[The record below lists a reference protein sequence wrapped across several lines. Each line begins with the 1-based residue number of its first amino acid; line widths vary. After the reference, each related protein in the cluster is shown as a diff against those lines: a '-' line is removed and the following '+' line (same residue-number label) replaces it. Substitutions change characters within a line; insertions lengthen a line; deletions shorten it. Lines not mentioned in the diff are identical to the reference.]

1 MVTLR
6 VRQISERIEQVKKLF
21 LLLLLV
27 PFISPVL
34 AKNEVKHAAKTVDKV
49 LDVGDKG
56 KVKGGKPL
64 YPGAQGQVNS
74 EIKKATNPGQGG
86 GKNNSLGGSLLGD
99 GISNGNG
106 KVGHKGKL
114 DKEIEKAGKGGKN
127 GKKGGKKYK

>member
-1 MVTLR
+1 M
-6 VRQISERIEQVKKLF
+6 KKLF

-34 AKNEVKHAAKTVDKV
+34 AKNEVKHAVKTVDKG

-64 YPGAQGQVNS
+64 IPGAQGQVNS

-86 GKNNSLGGSLLGD
+86 GKNNSLGGALLD
-99 GISNGNG
+99 E
-106 KVGHKGKL
+106 L
-114 DKEIEKAGKGGKN
+114 ADDDKKGGKHGN
-127 GKKGGKKYK
+127 KGGKKGGKKK